1 MAWDFRLRASAL
13 GLGSALLFGLGAPI
27 SKLLLPAAGPFLLA
41 GLLYSGA
48 AIAFL
53 FVRRSPGEAQLSRQ
67 DLPSLI
73 GAIAAGAA
81 LAPPARPFGLEGGSG
96 RTGAVVRPA

>member
-53 FVRRSPGEAQLSRQ
+53 FVRRSPGVR
-67 DLPSLI
+67 SLW
-73 GAIAAGAA
+73 AA
-81 LAPPARPFGLEGGSG
+81 
-96 RTGAVVRPA
+96 